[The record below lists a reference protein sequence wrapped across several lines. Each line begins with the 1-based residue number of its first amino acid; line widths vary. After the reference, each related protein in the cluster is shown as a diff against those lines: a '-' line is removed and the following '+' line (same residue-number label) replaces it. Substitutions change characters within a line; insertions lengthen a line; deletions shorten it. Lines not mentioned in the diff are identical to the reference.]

1 MRTIVSRFLCK
12 LMPLLAC
19 VCTSHAWDVSDLPA
33 AEEEMRDLAT
43 EWEVQFGDDGK
54 ASSELQLA
62 FSLQALG
69 IVQRQAGKPAEALGQ
84 LERSCEIIRRIAP
97 QSLADPAEAKALVL
111 QDLGKLA
118 EAEQLLREI
127 IALRRGT
134 GGKPGLA
141 ASLDHLAL
149 NLLQQGRYPE
159 VGHLLDEALDETPE
173 SNRDFRATLL
183 VHRARFHHTL
193 GSYAKSLDLLR
204 QALAMDFENPEL
216 RLVIRSQMGLSQL
229 RLGKYEEGYSDTLAA
244 AGEAKRLYSS
254 RPFLAVPYMNNL
266 GAIALSQ
273 GDAGT
278 ADLVFS
284 EAVGIIQDTLGTDH
298 PSLASPLNN
307 LGVAKQALG
316 DYLSASIHLQRAAEL
331 QKTHLPPVHL
341 RVAETQRNLAR
352 NALLSGAPDSDEAIA
367 DATGTGIRLL
377 ELLIGEGSERERLN
391 FIGRFDMVSLPCATG
406 DAGFIANILIASKAR
421 LFDALLKDGT
431 EERIPEWQDIRA
443 SLSEGT
449 VFVDV
454 CRYTTVSE
462 NPEIRYGA
470 IVIAPAVPPA
480 WIPLGSDAE
489 LESWLG
495 HFHAR
500 MRWRSAMMSGDGSHP
515 PALKLRPILR
525 ALYEKFWAPV
535 SAAFP
540 AGTASVAFSP
550 DARIHY
556 LPLAALLDENG
567 IPLCGTYSQV
577 TTVTS
582 ARDLLNTPPGKKLS
596 GSPWAVFTTSGFPA
610 PETRETSDP
619 LLSLLSALEP
629 IPGAKLEAEAIHRI
643 SPPGSKFFNG
653 KNASEQALVRLADA
667 PGVIHMGCHAF
678 FLGADKSLGNL
689 PVDFDDQSGLL
700 SSGGLVLYNG
710 TSREAGDPLH
720 SDTDDLLF
728 PPEIA
733 KLPLGGTRLVTLS
746 SCDSGAGTSVN
757 GEGLL
762 GIRRSFSIA
771 GAREVLVALWPV
783 SDSATPEFMDRF
795 YRLALASDRP
805 AQSLWQTQGEFISAA
820 MGDDESFETAVLNY
834 APFILSQNAPLQTGE
849 RISAPK
855 SGGFHGWI
863 LAVTSIPLLC
873 FLLSRFSH
881 RMQSGLTSS
890 RSVPIP

>member
-1 MRTIVSRFLCK
+1 ML
-12 LMPLLAC
+12 LLA
-19 VCTSHAWDVSDLPA
+19 SASISDALDLSDLPA
-33 AEEEMRDLAT
+33 AEQEMRVLAT
-43 EWEVQFGDDGK
+43 DWEAQFSEDGK
-54 ASSELQLA
+54 PASELQLA
-62 FSLQALG
+62 FTLQALG

-84 LERSCEIIRRIAP
+84 LDRSCEVIRRLAP
-97 QSLADPAEAKALVL
+97 QSLADPLEAKALVL
-111 QDLGKLA
+111 QDLGNLA

-127 IALRRGT
+127 ITLRRGT
-134 GGKPGLA
+134 SGQPGLA

-159 VGHLLDEALDETPE
+159 VGQLLDEALDETPE
-173 SNRDFRATLL
+173 NNIAFRATLL
-183 VHRARFHHTL
+183 AHRARLHHTL
-193 GSYAKSLDLLR
+193 GSYAKSVDLLG

-216 RLVIRSQMGLSQL
+216 RLVIRSQLGLSQL
-229 RLGKYEEGYSDTLAA
+229 RLGKFEEGYSATLAA

-273 GDAGT
+273 GDAET
-278 ADLVFS
+278 ADRVFS
-284 EAVGIIQDTLGTDH
+284 EAVGTIQSSLGTDH
-298 PSLASPLNN
+298 PSLVGPLNN

-316 DYLSASIHLQRAAEL
+316 DYLSASIHLHRAADL
-331 QKTHLPPVHL
+331 QKAHLPPVHL

-352 NALLSGAPDSDEAIA
+352 NALLSGTPDSHEAIA
-367 DATGTGIRLL
+367 DAAATSIKLL
-377 ELLIGEGSERERLN
+377 ELLIGEGTERERLN

-406 DAGFIANILIASKAR
+406 DAGFIANTLIASKAR
-421 LFDALLKDGT
+421 LLDALLKKDGVGK
-431 EERIPEWQDIRA
+431 RIPEWQDIRA

-462 NPEIRYGA
+462 NPESRYGA
-470 IVIAPAVPPA
+470 IVIAPTVPPK

-500 MRWRSAMMSGDGSHP
+500 MRWRSAMMGGANTPP

-525 ALYEKFWAPV
+525 ALHEKFWAPV

-540 AGTASVAFSP
+540 AGTTSVAFSP

-556 LPLAALLDENG
+556 LPLAALLDENN
-567 IPLCGTYSQV
+567 IPLCRTYSQV

-582 ARDLLNTPPGKKLS
+582 ARDLLNTPPEKKLS
-596 GSPWAVFTTSGFPA
+596 GSPWAVFTASGFPA
-610 PETRETSDP
+610 PKIQDPADLADP
-619 LLSLLSALEP
+619 LLSLLSELEP
-629 IPGAKLEAEAIHRI
+629 IPGTKLEAEAIRRI
-643 SPPGSKFFNG
+643 APRGSKFFDG
-653 KNASEQALVRLADA
+653 ENATEQAVIRLGDA
-667 PGVIHMGCHAF
+667 PAVIHMGCHAF
-678 FLGADKSLGNL
+678 FLGADQSLRNL

-710 TSREAGDPLH
+710 AAREAGDPLH

-746 SCDSGAGTSVN
+746 SCDSGVGTSVN

-820 MGDDESFETAVLNY
+820 MGDDESFETAVLKY
-834 APFILSQNAPLQTGE
+834 APFILSQNAPLETGE
-849 RISAPK
+849 RIHAPE

-863 LAVTSIPLLC
+863 PAAASIPLLC
-873 FLLSRFSH
+873 FLISRFS
-881 RMQSGLTSS
+881 RRKQTGPT
-890 RSVPIP
+890 